1 MNIKREQ
8 IKRIVYGLYLNEI
21 NEAIILHRAGI
32 QLWRVPKISWGQSI
46 ESPSENQ
53 GVSKNAIIV
62 DLKKRNYR
70 FLVFFWR
77 YDS

>member
-21 NEAIILHRAGI
+21 NEAIILHCAGI